1 MILLGEIKMQTVKFV
16 TKENE
21 KIIVWCTTNTLTGF
35 RNFLQYILD
44 NTNIPEDFYMIDLK
58 SDLVYNAYRIAT
70 EVYKMRKRTFEE
82 RMEDIQTGKWFGVD
96 VEELEKSFN
105 MKR

>member
-1 MILLGEIKMQTVKFV
+1 MQTVKFV

-35 RNFLQYILD
+35 RKFLQYILD
-44 NTNIPEDFYMIDLK
+44 NINTPEDFYIIDLK

-82 RMEDIQTGKWFGVD
+82 RMEDMQTGKWFGVD
-96 VEELEKSFN
+96 VKELEKSFN

>member
-1 MILLGEIKMQTVKFV
+1 M
-16 TKENE
+16 
-21 KIIVWCTTNTLTGF
+21 
-35 RNFLQYILD
+35 QYILD

-82 RMEDIQTGKWFGVD
+82 RMEDIQTGKVVW
-96 VEELEKSFN
+96 S
-105 MKR
+105 